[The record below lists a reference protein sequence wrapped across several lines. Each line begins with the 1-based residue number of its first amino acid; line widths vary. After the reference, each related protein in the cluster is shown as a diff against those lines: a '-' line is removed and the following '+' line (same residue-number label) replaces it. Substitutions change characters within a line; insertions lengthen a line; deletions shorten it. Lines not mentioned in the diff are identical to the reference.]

1 MLSDLC
7 KPGQLIRVIISIDT
21 MAGTSSSALIAATV
35 VAVGMWFMMDSSMSL
50 STRIVSVALSGVIS
64 FAVAFFVLRLLE

>member
-1 MLSDLC
+1 
-7 KPGQLIRVIISIDT
+7 